1 MARRHLELTAERLPR
16 WWGRFHAEHPEVT
29 THLEDGAVLLT
40 SSDGTVARFTGWF
53 PVQEISSEDDAR
65 TQLTV
70 VPREIAIVLL
80 RRGGYA
86 IGLAHVGENGR
97 RELRAHKS
105 GTRYVQSRTA
115 AGGWSQQRFA
125 RRRENQAEGLVRA
138 AADHAVRV
146 LAPLLTGA
154 SAGSH
159 AGLAVGGDAFL
170 IDGVLQD
177 PRLTRLRGL
186 PRREYP
192 DVPDPR
198 FKVLQEVV
206 RRTALVSLAVDNP

>member
-1 MARRHLELTAERLPR
+1 
-16 WWGRFHAEHPEVT
+16 EVN

-53 PVQEISSEDDAR
+53 PVEEISSEDDAR

-70 VPREIAIVLL
+70 VPREIAVVLL

-146 LAPLLTGA
+146 LAP
-154 SAGSH
+154 
-159 AGLAVGGDAFL
+159 
-170 IDGVLQD
+170 
-177 PRLTRLRGL
+177 RLPPPTRRRGCTPPSSPGL
-186 PRREYP
+186 PRAAPRVSRSAGTPSSPTASPRAPASP
-192 DVPDPR
+192 DCEAGPAGST
-198 FKVLQEVV
+198 
-206 RRTALVSLAVDNP
+206 RTCPIRDSKFCKKWCAGQPW